1 MEMTMNIVRQQVLT
15 WTALDKPMHN
25 YVFTGNF
32 FFIRIS
38 VLNRNGEAIEVMGGM
53 RLSAI
58 D

>member
-1 MEMTMNIVRQQVLT
+1 MAMTMKIVRQQVLT
-15 WTALDKPMHN
+15 WIALDKPMHN

-38 VLNRNGEAIEVMGGM
+38 VLNRNGEAIEGTGDT

>member
-1 MEMTMNIVRQQVLT
+1 MKIVRQQVLT
-15 WTALDKPMHN
+15 WIALDKPMHN
-25 YVFTGNF
+25 YVFTGYF

-38 VLNRNGEAIEVMGGM
+38 VLNSNGEAIEVMGGM